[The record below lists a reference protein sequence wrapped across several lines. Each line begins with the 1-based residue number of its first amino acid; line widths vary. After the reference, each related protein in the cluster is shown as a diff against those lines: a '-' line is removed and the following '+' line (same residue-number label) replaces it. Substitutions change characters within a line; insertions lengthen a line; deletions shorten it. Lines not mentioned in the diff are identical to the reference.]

1 MNLTLNGVPARER
14 LSRGEQKAMTAALIM
29 SQAQMICESGEKP
42 VLMLDDLS
50 SEFDETHLAKV
61 LSAGIELDTQIL
73 VTGTVLP
80 PAIKSL
86 KSQFRVFHVK
96 HGSVTVM
103 SL

>member
-1 MNLTLNGVPARER
+1 
-14 LSRGEQKAMTAALIM
+14 
-29 SQAQMICESGEKP
+29 
-42 VLMLDDLS
+42 MLDDLS

-61 LSAGIELDTQIL
+61 LCAGIELDTQIL

-80 PAIKSL
+80 PAIKAL
-86 KSQFRVFHVK
+86 KTHFRVFHVK